1 MNFIKSKDTTT
12 GDCNGRISGFQL
24 HQFFE
29 LRGLAPFHLFCA
41 HGMSSKR
48 KDMIVYH
55 DGSGTNEG
63 SNCLQAQLL
72 PSPPSS

>member
-24 HQFFE
+24 HKFFE
-29 LRGLAPFHLFCA
+29 LRGPAPFHLFCA

-48 KDMIVYH
+48 KDMIGYH

-63 SNCLQAQLL
+63 SNCLQAHLL
-72 PSPPSS
+72 PSPPSP